1 MWFCVVLVACK
12 VEEETG
18 ESYCTVAEDASASA
32 IQTISRRHSGSSLRW
47 PLGCRRR
54 RAAADGRSGRQLS
67 ELRPGC
73 SNSLSMGE
81 GWARAS
87 RGKAA
92 VTASDLHECL
102 TPVPKAF
109 A

>member
-1 MWFCVVLVACK
+1 MWFCVVLVVCK

-18 ESYCTVAEDASASA
+18 ESSCTMAEDASASA
-32 IQTISRRHSGSSLRW
+32 ISRRHSGSSLRW

-54 RAAADGRSGRQLS
+54 RVAADGGSGRQLS

-73 SNSLSMGE
+73 SNGLSMGD
-81 GWARAS
+81 GWVRAS

-102 TPVPKAF
+102 TSVPKA
-109 A
+109 